1 LSARVANRRIR
12 LLLAIFVLAFGVA
25 FLRAAWLQGVR
36 AASFGRLASN
46 QHSEEVT
53 IPAARG
59 TLYDWGGVQLAIGE
73 QATTVYAD
81 PRRVADPRSEATT
94 VARILR
100 LDSNEV
106 YTTLADRTRGFVYVA
121 RKANP
126 ALAARLARKGLPGL
140 GFYPEERRF
149 YPQFNLGA
157 QVLGYAG
164 VDNRGLAGLEL
175 SLDRQLAGRPGRER
189 VVKDAS
195 GQAIDTITSRTER
208 DGEDVY
214 LTLDHTIQSNAQA
227 VLRDTVRKWHAK
239 SATAIVLDPATGAV
253 RAMAVAPGF
262 DANVYPKVWRVLQRN
277 RAVTDTYEPG
287 STFKLVTVAGALS
300 NRLVSPTTRFTLPYE
315 IHVADRVIHDA
326 EPRGTETMTVA
337 HILSHSSN
345 VGAITLA
352 QKLGRHRLVQW
363 ISRFGFGKLTG
374 IDFPGE
380 SAGIVLPEK
389 HWSGSSIGNI
399 PIGQGIAVTPIQMA
413 SAYAAIANRGLWVQP
428 HLVDHIG
435 DGRSKAPRQ
444 RRVVSRWVATQL
456 MSMLKNVVAEGTGTL
471 AEVPGYQVA
480 GKTGTAAK
488 PDEHGGYSDSRYVA
502 SFVGVV
508 PASRPRLVILVSVD
522 EPQGAIWGGLVAA
535 PAFSQI
541 AKFDLQYLDGGIRPD
556 AAPSSPEYGSPGL
569 LPEASISRRRTRVC
583 HVRVTKLLHLG
594 GFEPP
599 ERRRHG

>member
-59 TLYDWGGVQLAIGE
+59 TLYDRGGVQLAIGE

-100 LDSNEV
+100 LDPNEV

-227 VLRDTVRKWHAK
+227 ILRDTVRKWHAK

-315 IHVADRVIHDA
+315 IHVADRIIHDA

-435 DGRSKAPRQ
+435 DGRSQAPRR

-522 EPQGAIWGGLVAA
+522 EPQGAIWGGVVAA

-556 AAPSSPEYGSPGL
+556 AAPSSP
-569 LPEASISRRRTRVC
+569 
-583 HVRVTKLLHLG
+583 
-594 GFEPP
+594 
-599 ERRRHG
+599 

>member
-1 LSARVANRRIR
+1 MSARVANRRIR
-12 LLLAIFVLAFGVA
+12 LLLAVFVLAFGVA

-59 TLYDWGGVQLAIGE
+59 TLYDRGGVQLAIGE
-73 QATTVYAD
+73 PATTVYAD
-81 PRRVADPRSEATT
+81 PRRVADPRSESAA
-94 VARILR
+94 VAKILR
-100 LDSNEV
+100 LDPNEV
-106 YTTLADRTRGFVYVA
+106 YATLADRAHGFVYVA
-121 RKANP
+121 RKADP
-126 ALAARLARKGLPGL
+126 ARAAKLARKGLPGL

-149 YPQFNLGA
+149 YPQYNLAA

-164 VDNRGLAGLEL
+164 LDNRGLAGLEL
-175 SLDRQLAGRPGRER
+175 LLDKQLAGRPGRER
-189 VVKDAS
+189 IVKDAS

-214 LTLDHTIQSNAQA
+214 LTLDHTIQANAQA
-227 VLRDTVRKWHAK
+227 ILRDTVRRWHAK

-253 RAMAVAPGF
+253 RAMVVAPGF
-262 DANVYPKVWRVLQRN
+262 DANVYPNVWRVLQRN

-287 STFKLVTVAGALS
+287 STFKLVTVAGVLS
-300 NRLVSPTTRFTLPYE
+300 ERLVSPTTRFTLPYE
-315 IHVADRVIHDA
+315 IQVSDRRIHDA

-352 QKLGRHRLVQW
+352 EKLGRHRLVQW

-380 SAGIVLPEK
+380 SQGIVLREEQ
-389 HWSGSSIGNI
+389 WSGSSIGNI

-413 SAYAAIANRGLWVQP
+413 SAYAAIANRGLWVKP
-428 HLVDHIG
+428 HLVDHVG
-435 DGRSKAPRQ
+435 DGRSAVPA
-444 RRVVSRWVATQL
+444 RRRIVSRAVAAQL
-456 MSMLKNVVAEGTGTL
+456 MAMLKNVVAEGTGML
-471 AEVPGYQVA
+471 AAVPGYQVA

-522 EPQGAIWGGLVAA
+522 EPQGAIWGGVVAA
-535 PAFSQI
+535 PAFAQI
-541 AKFDLQYLDGGIRPD
+541 AKFDLQYLDGGIQPD
-556 AAPSSPEYGSPGL
+556 APSTSSP
-569 LPEASISRRRTRVC
+569 
-583 HVRVTKLLHLG
+583 
-594 GFEPP
+594 
-599 ERRRHG
+599 

>member
-1 LSARVANRRIR
+1 MSTRVANRRIR

-25 FLRAAWLQGVR
+25 FLRATWLQGVR
-36 AASFGRLASN
+36 AASYGRLASN

-53 IPAARG
+53 IAAARG
-59 TLYDWGGVQLAIGE
+59 TLYDRGGVQLAIGE

-81 PRRVADPRSEATT
+81 PRTVTDPRSEAAT
-94 VARILR
+94 VAKIMR
-100 LDSNEV
+100 LDENEV
-106 YTTLADRTRGFVYVA
+106 YALLADRTLGFVYVA
-121 RKANP
+121 RKANS
-126 ALAARLARKGLPGL
+126 ALAAKLARKGLPGL
-140 GFYPEERRF
+140 GFYHEEQRF
-149 YPQFNLGA
+149 YPQFNLAA

-164 VDNRGLAGLEL
+164 VDNQGLAGLEL
-175 SLDRQLAGRPGRER
+175 SLNRQLAGQPGRER
-189 VVKDAS
+189 IVKDAS

-214 LTLDHTIQSNAQA
+214 LTLDHTLQSNAQA
-227 VLRDTVRKWHAK
+227 VLRDTVRRWHAK

-262 DANVYPKVWRVLQRN
+262 DANDYPKVWRVFQRN

-300 NRLVSPTTRFTLPYE
+300 DRLVSPTTRFTLPYS
-315 IHVADRVIHDA
+315 IQVADRVVHDA

-352 QKLGRHRLVQW
+352 QKLGKQRLVRW
-363 ISRFGFGKLTG
+363 IKRFGFGKLTG

-380 SAGIVLPEK
+380 SQGIVLPEER
-389 HWSGSSIGNI
+389 WSGSSIGNI

-428 HLVDHIG
+428 HLVDHVG
-435 DGRSKAPRQ
+435 DGAPKVPG
-444 RRVVSRWVATQL
+444 RRRIVTQWVARQI
-456 MSMLKNVVAEGTGTL
+456 MAMLKNVVAEGTGTL

-488 PDEHGGYSDSRYVA
+488 PDAQGGYSDSRYVA

-522 EPQGAIWGGLVAA
+522 EPRGAIWGGVVAA

-541 AKFDLQYLDGGIRPD
+541 AKFGLQYLDGGIQPD
-556 AAPSSPEYGSPGL
+556 AASTPAP
-569 LPEASISRRRTRVC
+569 
-583 HVRVTKLLHLG
+583 
-594 GFEPP
+594 
-599 ERRRHG
+599 

>member
-1 LSARVANRRIR
+1 MSTRVANRRIR

-59 TLYDWGGVQLAIGE
+59 TLYDRGGVQLAIGE

-81 PRRVADPRSEATT
+81 PRTVTDPRSEAAT
-94 VARILR
+94 VAKIMR
-100 LDSNEV
+100 LDENEV
-106 YTTLADRTRGFVYVA
+106 YALLADRTRGFVYVA
-121 RKANP
+121 RKADS
-126 ALAARLARKGLPGL
+126 ALAAKLARKGLPGL
-140 GFYPEERRF
+140 GFYHEEQRF
-149 YPQFNLGA
+149 YPQFNLAA

-164 VDNRGLAGLEL
+164 VDNKGLAGLEL
-175 SLDRQLAGRPGRER
+175 SLNRQLAGRPGRER
-189 VVKDAS
+189 IVKDAS

-214 LTLDHTIQSNAQA
+214 LTLDHTLQSNAQA
-227 VLRDTVRKWHAK
+227 VLRDTVRRWHAK

-262 DANVYPKVWRVLQRN
+262 DANNYPKVWRVFQRN

-300 NRLVSPTTRFTLPYE
+300 DRLVSPTTRFTLPYS
-315 IHVADRVIHDA
+315 IQVADRVVHDA

-352 QKLGRHRLVQW
+352 QKLGKQRLARW
-363 ISRFGFGKLTG
+363 IKRFGFGKLTG

-380 SAGIVLPEK
+380 SQGIVLPEER
-389 HWSGSSIGNI
+389 WSGSSIGNI

-428 HLVDHIG
+428 HLVDHVG
-435 DGRSKAPRQ
+435 DGAPKVPG
-444 RRVVSRWVATQL
+444 RRRIVTQWVARQI
-456 MSMLKNVVAEGTGTL
+456 MAMLKNVVAEGTGTL

-488 PDEHGGYSDSRYVA
+488 PDERGGYSDSRYVA

-522 EPQGAIWGGLVAA
+522 EPQGAIWGGVVAA

-541 AKFDLQYLDGGIRPD
+541 AKFGLQYLDGGIQPD
-556 AAPSSPEYGSPGL
+556 AP
-569 LPEASISRRRTRVC
+569 
-583 HVRVTKLLHLG
+583 
-594 GFEPP
+594 
-599 ERRRHG
+599 